1 MSLRLR
7 RCLVAIS
14 VCLLQSLAPGYGWAQ
29 ELPPPVTDAL
39 RRAGIALG
47 AVGTYVQEV
56 GAETPLVGANAAI
69 PFNPASTMKLVT
81 TDAALELLGPTFT
94 WKTRAYANGP
104 LEGEVLKGD
113 LVLQGGG
120 DPKLVIENFWL
131 FLRQIRARGIRDIR
145 GDLVLERS
153 VFGNVGSDPAMFDS
167 DPLKPY
173 NVGPDALLLNYKVLS
188 LRFVPDL
195 HAGLVHVSAEPPLA
209 GNAPIAPVLS
219 AGPCGD
225 WQARL
230 TVGLNKDGV
239 HIGGGFPASCGEKNW
254 RLHPYQLTSNQY
266 FGAVFR
272 QMWRELGGTW
282 QGEVR
287 NGPLPPEARLVAE
300 WESATL
306 PEVIRDIN
314 KYSNNVMARQLLLT
328 LAAGPAQ
335 TAATTERGALAVRT
349 WLAVKGIDATD
360 LVIENGSGLSRIE
373 RISAGTLGRVLLAAY
388 RSPLMPEFLSSLP
401 LVGYDGTMRNRLKA
415 DGVAGHAHI
424 KTGTLKEVRALA
436 GYVLAA
442 SGRRYVV
449 VCLINHP
456 NAVRGQEAQDLLLQW
471 IYERG

>member
-1 MSLRLR
+1 MPR
-7 RCLVAIS
+7 
-14 VCLLQSLAPGYGWAQ
+14 
-29 ELPPPVTDAL
+29 PVTDAFL
-39 RRAGIALG
+39 RAGIAME

-56 GAETPLVGANAAI
+56 SAEAPLVGVNAAI

-94 WKTRAYANGP
+94 WKTRAYASGP
-104 LEGEVLKGD
+104 HEGEVLNGD

-153 VFGNVGSDPAMFDS
+153 VFGNVGADPVIFDG

-188 LRFVPDL
+188 LRLVPDPQ
-195 HAGLVHVSAEPPLA
+195 AGLVHVSTEPPLA
-209 GNAPIAPVLS
+209 GYPLVAPVLT

-230 TVGLNKDGV
+230 TLALNNEGV
-239 HIGGGFPASCGEKNW
+239 YIAGGFPASCGEKSW
-254 RLHPYQLTSNQY
+254 RLHPYQLTSDQY

-272 QMWRELGGTW
+272 QMWRELGGNW
-282 QGEVR
+282 QGKVR
-287 NGPLPPEARLVAE
+287 SGPLPPNARLVTE
-300 WESATL
+300 WESPTL

-335 TAATTERGALAVRT
+335 TAATTERGALAIRT
-349 WLAVKGIDATD
+349 WLAVKGIAASD
-360 LVIENGSGLSRIE
+360 LVIENGSGLSRSE

-401 LVGYDGTMRNRLKA
+401 LVGYDGTMRNRLKSN
-415 DGVAGHAHI
+415 GVAGHAHI
-424 KTGTLKEVRALA
+424 KTGTLKEVRAMA

-471 IYERG
+471 VYERG

>member
-1 MSLRLR
+1 MSSRLQ
-7 RCLVAIS
+7 RCLLAFS
-14 VCLLQSLAPGYGWAQ
+14 LCLLQCLAPGYGWAQ
-29 ELPPPVTDAL
+29 ELPPLVADAFK
-39 RRAGIALG
+39 RAGIAPQ

-56 GAETPLVGANAAI
+56 DGNALLVDSNAAA
-69 PFNPASTMKLVT
+69 PFKPASTMKLLT
-81 TDAALELLGPTFT
+81 TAAALELLGPTFT
-94 WKTRAYANGP
+94 WKTRAYASGSQD
-104 LEGEVLKGD
+104 GEVLHGD
-113 LVLQGGG
+113 LVIQGSG

-145 GDLVLERS
+145 GNLVLERS
-153 VFGNVGSDPAMFDS
+153 AFGDVSSDPARFDG

-188 LRFVPDL
+188 LRFVPDPL
-195 HAGLVHVSAEPPLA
+195 AGVVHVSAEPPLA
-209 GNAPIAPVLS
+209 GYPVIAPVLLN
-219 AGPCGD
+219 GPCED

-230 TVGLNKDGV
+230 TLALNQDGV
-239 HIGGGFPASCGEKNW
+239 YFTGGFPASCGEKSW
-254 RLHPYQLTSNQY
+254 RLDPYQLTADQY
-266 FGAVFR
+266 FAAVFR
-272 QMWRELGGTW
+272 QIWRELGGSW

-287 NGPLPPEARLVAE
+287 SGPLPPDARLIAE
-300 WESATL
+300 WESVTL

-328 LAAGPAQ
+328 LSAGAGTPADM
-335 TAATTERGALAVRT
+335 ERGAQAIRL
-349 WLAVKGIDATD
+349 WLAGKAISAPELIV
-360 LVIENGSGLSRIE
+360 ENGSGLSRVE
-373 RISAGTLGRVLLAAY
+373 QISARTLGRVLMAAY

-401 LVGYDGTMRNRLKA
+401 LVGFDGTMRNRLKT

-449 VCLINHP
+449 VCLINDP
-456 NAVRGQEAQDLLLQW
+456 NAVRGQAAQDLLLQW